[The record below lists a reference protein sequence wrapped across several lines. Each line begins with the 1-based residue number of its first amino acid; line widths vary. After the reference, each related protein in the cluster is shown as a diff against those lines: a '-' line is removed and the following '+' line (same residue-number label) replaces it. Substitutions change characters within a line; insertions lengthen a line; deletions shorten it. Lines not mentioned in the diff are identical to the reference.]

1 MVLILLTLKQYYKEN
16 TRVQQI
22 IVTTLDE
29 ERGERT
35 LGRVMFKLI
44 RWTQLGMQESTM
56 ALADII
62 KEY

>member
-1 MVLILLTLKQYYKEN
+1 MLILLTLKQYYKEN

>member
-1 MVLILLTLKQYYKEN
+1 MLILLTLKQYYKEN

-44 RWTQLGMQESTM
+44 R
-56 ALADII
+56 
-62 KEY
+62 